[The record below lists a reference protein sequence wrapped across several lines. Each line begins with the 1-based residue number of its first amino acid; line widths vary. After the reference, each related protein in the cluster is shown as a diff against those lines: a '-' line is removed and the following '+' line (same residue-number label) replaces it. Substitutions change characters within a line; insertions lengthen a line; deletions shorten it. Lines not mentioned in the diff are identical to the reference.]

1 MFVITADQIASRTRA
16 DITAQTL
23 EALEHRHGPRL
34 SLPPDRNAGD
44 EIQLLGTDAATM
56 LDIVLELTRGDA
68 WSVGL
73 GVGPIGRPLPAA
85 TREASGPA
93 FYAAR
98 DAVNRAKKRSTRFA
112 VHRQSSEDT
121 GSEIAT
127 AEEALIDLAL
137 ALRQR
142 RTGPGWELYDL
153 VADGLSY
160 KEAAERLGISAPAA
174 SSRAKAAQLSI
185 EFDAVPALVG
195 LLAGIDRSTQ

>member
-1 MFVITADQIASRTRA
+1 
-16 DITAQTL
+16 
-23 EALEHRHGPRL
+23 
-34 SLPPDRNAGD
+34 
-44 EIQLLGTDAATM
+44 
-56 LDIVLELTRGDA
+56 
-68 WSVGL
+68 
-73 GVGPIGRPLPAA
+73 
-85 TREASGPA
+85 
-93 FYAAR
+93 
-98 DAVNRAKKRSTRFA
+98 
-112 VHRQSSEDT
+112 
-121 GSEIAT
+121 
-127 AEEALIDLAL
+127 L